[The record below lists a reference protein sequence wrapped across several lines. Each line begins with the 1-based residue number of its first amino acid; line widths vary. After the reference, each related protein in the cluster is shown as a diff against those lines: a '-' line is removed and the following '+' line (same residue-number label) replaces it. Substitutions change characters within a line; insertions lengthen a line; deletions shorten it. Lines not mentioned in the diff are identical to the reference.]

1 MQVEIWSDVVC
12 PWCYLGKRH
21 FEQALEQF
29 PHRGEVAV
37 TYRSFELD
45 PTAPRGA
52 NTATVELLA
61 SKYGMTLE
69 QAREAQRE
77 MEQRAAKY
85 GLTFRM
91 ADLRSGNTRDA
102 HRLLH
107 LAKAQGKQAEMAE
120 RLHRAYFTDQ
130 ASIFDHS
137 SLAGLAASI
146 GLDHD
151 KALGVLA
158 SDDYDQAVDDDE
170 KAARSFGINGVPFFV
185 IARRYGVS
193 GAQPPE
199 IMAQVLDRAWAE
211 AEDTS
216 EAG

>member
-21 FEQALEQF
+21 FEGALEQF
-29 PHRGEVAV
+29 PHRGEA
-37 TYRSFELD
+37 E
-45 PTAPRGA
+45 
-52 NTATVELLA
+52 
-61 SKYGMTLE
+61 
-69 QAREAQRE
+69 RE
-77 MEQRAAKY
+77 MEQRAARY
-85 GLTFRM
+85 GLIFRM

-107 LAKAQGKQAEMAE
+107 LAKAEGKQAEMAE
-120 RLHRAYFTDQ
+120 RLLRAYFTDQ

-137 SLAGLAASI
+137 SLADLAASV

-158 SDDYDQAVDDDE
+158 SDDYGQAVDDDE
-170 KAARSFGINGVPFFV
+170 QAARSFGINGVPFFV
-185 IARRYGVS
+185 IDRRYGVS

-199 IMAQVLDRAWAE
+199 IMTQLLDRAWAE
-211 AEDTS
+211 AGETG
-216 EAG
+216 EAVPPG

>member
-1 MQVEIWSDVVC
+1 
-12 PWCYLGKRH
+12 
-21 FEQALEQF
+21 
-29 PHRGEVAV
+29 
-37 TYRSFELD
+37 
-45 PTAPRGA
+45 
-52 NTATVELLA
+52 LLA

-85 GLTFRM
+85 GLTFRL

-130 ASIFDHS
+130 ASVFDHS

-151 KALGVLA
+151 NALGVLA

-170 KAARSFGINGVPFFV
+170 KTARSFGINGVPFFV
-185 IARRYGVS
+185 IDRRYGVS

-199 IMAQVLDRAWAE
+199 IMTQVLDRAW
-211 AEDTS
+211 T
-216 EAG
+216 EAGETSTD